1 MVDMVEELEA
11 FSQELDRRLLKEV
24 QQRAEHVWVD
34 IKYTYPI
41 KGPAN
46 GTLLMG
52 WYAMFK
58 QITDGSQIV
67 KLSKSNEL
75 FETQGDL

>member
-34 IKYTYPI
+34 IKYTSY

-67 KLSKSNEL
+67 KLSESHEL
-75 FETQGDL
+75 FETQRDL